1 MLKRGSPIKDTIIII
16 KESAAEEKTK
26 AIIEDEIIST
36 FRYDFELKN
45 FNKAESMPNEKT
57 GFKKANIV

>member
-1 MLKRGSPIKDTIIII
+1 MLKRGFPIKDTIIII
-16 KESAAEEKTK
+16 EESTPEETTR

-36 FRYDFELKN
+36 FWYDFELKN
-45 FNKAESMPNEKT
+45 FNKAESIPNEKT

>member
-1 MLKRGSPIKDTIIII
+1 MLKRGFPIKDTIIFIE
-16 KESAAEEKTK
+16 ESTPEETTR

-36 FRYDFELKN
+36 FWYDFELKN
-45 FNKAESMPNEKT
+45 FNKAESIPNEKT

>member
-1 MLKRGSPIKDTIIII
+1 MLKRGFPTKDTIIII
-16 KESAAEEKTK
+16 KESAEEETTR

-57 GFKKANIV
+57 GFKNANIV